1 MERRKGLG
9 FLSLL
14 NALNHSGG
22 LAEKM
27 NCDCAVTECQEKS
40 DRTIGSSS
48 EALRVE
54 RLRGRTIEVL
64 LVMKTRY
71 RLTYSLAVSRTR

>member
-1 MERRKGLG
+1 MVY
-9 FLSLL
+9 
-14 NALNHSGG
+14 
-22 LAEKM
+22 EKM
-27 NCDCAVTECQEKS
+27 NCDCVVTECQEKS